1 MKLVYENIN
10 NYSLEEYKVFLTTLK
25 KEKQYKISNILK
37 DDDKRRSILGEILF
51 INLLNE
57 LNIDYNSITITKNK
71 YGKPYIKDLDLFFNI
86 SHSKDF
92 VVCVI
97 SKNEIGI
104 DIEQIRETKESI
116 INQFAT
122 TKEKQYINEFK
133 NEYNKRAFEIFTLKE
148 SYFKCLGT
156 NLNHIKDIEFEL
168 TNNIIKCNKK
178 DFEFKLTHEIDNYI
192 IAICEKRGTLWLRKL
207 AIIY

>member
-10 NYSLEEYKVFLTTLK
+10 NYSLEEYKVFLITLK
-25 KEKQYKISNILK
+25 KEKQYKIANILK
-37 DDDKRRSILGEILF
+37 DDDKKRSILGEILL

-86 SHSKDF
+86 SHSNDF
-92 VVCVI
+92 VVCAI

-104 DIEQIRETKESI
+104 DIEKIRETKDSI

-133 NEYNKRAFEIFTLKE
+133 NKFNNRVFEIFTLKE

-156 NLNHIKDIEFEL
+156 NLNHIKNIEFEI
-168 TNNIIKCNKK
+168 NKNIVRCNKQH
-178 DFEFKLTHEIDNYI
+178 FEFKLIHEINDYI
-192 IAICEKRGTLWLRKL
+192 IAICEKRGTL
-207 AIIY
+207 